1 MRNLLCVA
9 TLGLVLAVPPTARA
23 QNPTAAPAPAAPVA
37 SVAPVAQAPRA
48 VAPAPAPRAGAPVQ
62 APRAVAPA
70 PAAPVAGLPPDHPD
84 VLAQAAPAAPPAP
97 RPPAAVAGRGVGA
110 APRNIRFDVTISD
123 TGDGKPISKV
133 LTLNVAAGGSA
144 SIRSAARSP
153 AGDPNAQ
160 IDQPAARAVPL
171 NVDIV
176 RPTVYEDGNIHAT
189 VNIEY
194 QPYSPD
200 AKVSL
205 PTSVRASATT
215 VFEPGRK
222 MVISLAADPLT
233 DRRVTVEVTATI
245 VR

>member
-1 MRNLLCVA
+1 
-9 TLGLVLAVPPTARA
+9 
-23 QNPTAAPAPAAPVA
+23 
-37 SVAPVAQAPRA
+37 
-48 VAPAPAPRAGAPVQ
+48 
-62 APRAVAPA
+62 
-70 PAAPVAGLPPDHPD
+70 
-84 VLAQAAPAAPPAP
+84 
-97 RPPAAVAGRGVGA
+97 VAGRAAGA

-123 TGDGKPISKV
+123 TGDGKPINKV
-133 LTLNVAAGGSA
+133 LTLNVAAGGTA

-171 NVDIV
+171 NVDII
-176 RPTVYEDGNIHAT
+176 RPTVYEDGNIFAT

-194 QPYSPD
+194 QPYSAD
-200 AKVSL
+200 AKGSL

-215 VFEPGRK
+215 VFEPAKK
-222 MVISLAADPLT
+222 MVISQAADPLT